1 MKKGLLGLG
10 LGAMVALSLV
20 ACGNNPQPTPTS
32 GTQVVEDK
40 KAPEITGNKDLT
52 STVGEAVNLLAN
64 IKALDD
70 TDGDISSKVTVTT
83 LPELTVTNGSVTP
96 TQTGEYEVQY
106 KVTDKAGN
114 VGEAFATLTVNPKL
128 AEKEVY
134 VEYSF
139 DTTGE
144 LPFTVWGEHE
154 EVKPKAEIA
163 KGNLVVTGKT
173 DNEAW
178 HSKFEDKIKVK
189 AAAEYEVIFE
199 VTSSVAGNV
208 TFEAYDVPANKT
220 VALVQGFNK
229 LSFKFTATEAKDEQG
244 FCLQLGA
251 LPTDY
256 ELGFSHIEIIES
268 VGQDVWAN
276 QLNDF
281 AFNAQGVTTSVFDNN
296 SAGTVTTTETSAT
309 MNITRGSD
317 ENGVWQTKLFVKAG
331 MDLAKDTKY
340 RITVDVEAEK
350 AINQFEICY
359 NNGDNEKGIGALYD
373 QKVEAGVKKTIE
385 FVVTPD
391 AAKDNLTLQ
400 FQFGKQNTL
409 HDSNVITVSNL
420 KVEKAILEDE
430 DLVTEYAFAA
440 DKLGGHFW
448 SDSTGT
454 FTAAEDASKAV
465 LNVTRGTTT
474 PNVWELYAEM
484 NIGASLEKGRT
495 YKLSIDMKS
504 TAAISGMEILP
515 RKFGTEDAFGN
526 GGLWDQSVAANET
539 KTFEFEV
546 VATEN
551 VTNPAFAF
559 QLGKL
564 QTAAVVE
571 FSNIKVVALGG
582 AKEVSTLDSYV
593 FTPDGFG
600 TYNDA
605 GSGAEGYLYVEDGK
619 LVYEMASIALVDW
632 HNKMYIS
639 KVNLEA
645 DKIYTIEIKAK
656 ADKNISCAF
665 FLNPCGKWDPRVS
678 EEMAFTTEEKTFEFV
693 TPKFAADMDFE
704 VLFQF
709 GSDVNHA
716 LGSAKIEI
724 SSIIIYSQDVE

>member
-20 ACGNNPQPTPTS
+20 ACGNNSQPTPTS

-178 HSKFEDKIKVK
+178 HSKFGDEIKVK
-189 AAAEYEVIFE
+189 AAAEYEVIYE

-208 TFEAYDVPANKT
+208 TFEAYDAKADKT

-229 LSFKFTATEAKDEQG
+229 LSFKFTAPAAKDDQG

-268 VGQDVWAN
+268 VGQDVWKN
-276 QLNDF
+276 QLNNF
-281 AFNAQGVTTSVFDNN
+281 AFDAQGVTTSVFDNN
-296 SAGTVTTTETSAT
+296 STGTVTTTETSAT

-400 FQFGKQNTL
+400 FQFGKQNTPQ
-409 HDSNVITVSNL
+409 DSNVITVSNF
-420 KVEKAILEDE
+420 KVEKAIIEDE
-430 DLVTEYAFAA
+430 DLVKDYSFESAGILSHYW
-440 DKLGGHFW
+440 GG
-448 SDSTGT
+448 SEGT
-454 FTAAEDASKAV
+454 FTAAEDGSKAV
-465 LNVTRGTTT
+465 LSVAKGANE
-474 PNVWELYAEM
+474 PNPWEIRTFLGFGE
-484 NIGASLEKGRT
+484 GLEKGRT
-495 YKLSIDMKS
+495 YKATVDLKS
-504 TAAISGMEILP
+504 SVAVTNFEVAYGKFEDTDPTNTALKGQEL
-515 RKFGTEDAFGN
+515 
-526 GGLWDQSVAANET
+526 AANET
-539 KTFEFEV
+539 KTIVLEGV
-546 VATEN
+546 VSEDIANAGLT
-551 VTNPAFAF
+551 FS
-559 QLGKL
+559 LGSI
-564 QTAAVVE
+564 QTAATVE
-571 FSNIKVVALGG
+571 FSNLEVIALGG

-600 TYNDA
+600 TYNEA
-605 GSGAEGYLYVEDGK
+605 SSGAEGYLYVEDGK

-665 FLNPCGKWDPRVS
+665 FVNPCGKWDPRVS